1 MTDTPATEPTTTDT
15 TTDAAEAVASTWTP
29 PASQEDLDRII
40 TARLQKER
48 AKYADY
54 DDLRAAADRLA
65 ELEKEQLSEVERAK
79 QDAADA
85 AARADAAEQAL
96 RDARRSAVIASAA
109 KDAHDP
115 AEVARLLDVAD
126 DADDQTITAAVADLL
141 AAKPYLV
148 RTPGKPIPTPG
159 AGAPPTGDGGFLTL
173 EEIGSLDPV
182 KVAKDAELYKLV
194 VASRNYWAKQTA

>member
-1 MTDTPATEPTTTDT
+1 MTDTPAAEPTTTDT
-15 TTDAAEAVASTWTP
+15 ATDAAEVPASTWTP

-54 DDLRAAADRLA
+54 DDLRSKADRLA
-65 ELEKEQLSEVERAK
+65 ELEKEQLSEVERAR
-79 QDAADA
+79 QEAADA
-85 AARADAAEQAL
+85 DARAAAAEQAL

-126 DADDQTITAAVADLL
+126 DADDATITAAVADLL

-148 RTPGKPIPTPG
+148 RQPGKPTPTPG
-159 AGAPPTGDGGFLTL
+159 AGAPPTGDAGFLTL
-173 EEIGSLDPV
+173 EEIGQLDPV
-182 KVAKDAELYKLV
+182 KVAKDADLYKRV